1 MKSFSFEKQ
10 RVFLGRLE
18 KGEDIL
24 QGLTKFCVQHGVTAG
39 SIQGL
44 GAVQRGGV
52 GYYDQGAAAYREIR
66 FERGMEIAS
75 LVGNISR
82 KEGEIFLH
90 CHVILA
96 DKEGR
101 CFGGHLLEGNVAF
114 ACEFA
119 VIALEGTVPERI
131 PDDATGLMLW

>member
-1 MKSFSFEKQ
+1 MKSFSLEKR

-18 KGEDIL
+18 KGDDIL
-24 QGLTKFCVQHGVTAG
+24 DGLTRFCVQHGVTAG
-39 SIQGL
+39 CIQGL

-52 GYYDQGAAAYREIR
+52 GYYDQEAASYREIR

-82 KEGEIFLH
+82 KESKIFLH

-114 ACEFA
+114 VCEFA
-119 VIALEGTVPERI
+119 IIAPEGTVPERSH
-131 PDDATGLMLW
+131 DDATGLMLW